1 MHSRNYL
8 LSLTRLLGRR
18 NWNSVILWKMIDM
31 IVEDLI
37 HRDDN
42 KLSYDV
48 FKEIYSY
55 AKNCKSLTELEDF
68 LDKFS
73 Y

>member
-1 MHSRNYL
+1 
-8 LSLTRLLGRR
+8 
-18 NWNSVILWKMIDM
+18 M

-37 HRDDN
+37 ERNDN
-42 KLSYDV
+42 ALTYEV

-55 AKNCKSLTELEDF
+55 AKNCKTLTELEDF
-68 LDKFS
+68 IDKFV

>member
-1 MHSRNYL
+1 
-8 LSLTRLLGRR
+8 
-18 NWNSVILWKMIDM
+18 M

-37 HRDDN
+37 NRDDN
-42 KLSYDV
+42 TLSYEV

-55 AKNCKSLTELEDF
+55 AKNCKTLTELEDF

>member
-1 MHSRNYL
+1 
-8 LSLTRLLGRR
+8 
-18 NWNSVILWKMIDM
+18 M

-37 HRDDN
+37 DRDDN
-42 KLSYDV
+42 KLSYSV

-55 AKNCKSLTELEDF
+55 AKNCKTLTELEDF

>member
-1 MHSRNYL
+1 
-8 LSLTRLLGRR
+8 
-18 NWNSVILWKMIDM
+18 M

-37 HRDDN
+37 NRDDN
-42 KLSYDV
+42 TLSYSV
-48 FKEIYSY
+48 FKEIYGY
-55 AKNCKSLTELEDF
+55 AKNCKSLSELEDF

>member
-1 MHSRNYL
+1 
-8 LSLTRLLGRR
+8 
-18 NWNSVILWKMIDM
+18 M

-37 HRDDN
+37 QRDDN
-42 KLSYDV
+42 TLSYSV

-68 LDKFS
+68 LDKFQ